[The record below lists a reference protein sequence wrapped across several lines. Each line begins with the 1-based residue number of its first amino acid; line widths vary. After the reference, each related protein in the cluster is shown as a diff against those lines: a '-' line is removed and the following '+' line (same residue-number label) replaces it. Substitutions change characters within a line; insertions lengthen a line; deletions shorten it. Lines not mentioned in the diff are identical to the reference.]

1 MRKVNIAVATVGAL
15 ATSSSVGSLNYTL
28 KLFAEFKPMLGTR
41 APAPALSAEREQE
54 FSNAYNKWKFERAA
68 HAVRAWAPA
77 FPAS

>member
-41 APAPALSAEREQE
+41 APAPALSAERENL
-54 FSNAYNKWKFERAA
+54 SM
-68 HAVRAWAPA
+68 
-77 FPAS
+77 